1 MKNLHKAILILSFSI
16 IGSACQKNE
25 KPGNLIPIHRYE
37 EALFNI
43 PSDSIK
49 EGLTAIQDEYP
60 LFLGGANL
68 NDSLNILQIA
78 NFIGDP
84 LVQESY
90 LKIQQ
95 KFGDLSLLRTD
106 LSKLF
111 DHYARLYPEEKIPI
125 INTYISNFDYEN
137 RIIYIDT
144 LIAISLD
151 LYLGANEPNYSAI
164 GLPQYISRRLSPE
177 YIQIDIAK
185 LLALKKIPITTTR
198 KTLLDEFIYR
208 GKMMYLTDLFLPQVS
223 DDQKIAYTP
232 EQLQWCKDNE
242 LAIWEYLIQEQMLY
256 ESNHNKIK
264 YYINEGPG
272 NLPFAGAPA
281 RLGEW
286 IGWQI
291 VRKYAKKHTG
301 LSTLLQQ
308 EDAQTILKESGYKG
322 K

>member
-1 MKNLHKAILILSFSI
+1 MKNLHKAILILSLSI

-37 EALFNI
+37 KALFNI

-78 NFIGDP
+78 NFISDP

-111 DHYARLYPEEKIPI
+111 DNYAHLYPEEKIPI

-151 LYLGANEPNYSAI
+151 LYLGANEPNYGAI

-185 LLALKKIPITTTR
+185 LLALKKIPMTTTR

-208 GKMMYLTDLFLPQVS
+208 GKMMYLTDLLLPQVS

-291 VRKYAKKHTG
+291 VRKYAKKNTD

-308 EDAQTILKESGYKG
+308 ENAQTILKESGYKG